1 MATAIHKAATVTL
14 DEDLASDMKRKKD
27 VEMET
32 QNLREK
38 SDMLRLKV
46 QEREVREAS
55 IESD

>member
-14 DEDLASDMKRKKD
+14 DEDLASQMKIKID
-27 VEMET
+27 VDKET
-32 QNLREK
+32 EDLREK
-38 SDMLRLKV
+38 LDMLRLKV